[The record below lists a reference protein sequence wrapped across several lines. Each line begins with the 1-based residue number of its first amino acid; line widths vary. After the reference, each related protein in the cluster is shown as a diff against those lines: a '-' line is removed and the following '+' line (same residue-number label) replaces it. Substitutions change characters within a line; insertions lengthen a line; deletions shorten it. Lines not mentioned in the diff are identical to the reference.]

1 MGNDDLQERLE
12 KIDRANKENAL
23 FHLKQALEYSNC
35 EVTDMELI
43 QDGYRTFV
51 DITFQGGTIFRV
63 NVSMDSIG
71 AMIYDIFKQCEW
83 LRS

>member
-1 MGNDDLQERLE
+1 MGNDDLQERLK

-35 EVTDMELI
+35 EVTDMELVH
-43 QDGYRTFV
+43 DGCRTFV
-51 DITFQGGTIFRV
+51 DITFRSGATFQA
-63 NVSMDSIG
+63 NVSMDSVG

-83 LRS
+83 LRA

>member
-1 MGNDDLQERLE
+1 MGNDDLQERLK

-43 QDGYRTFV
+43 HDGCRTFV
-51 DITFQGGTIFRV
+51 DITFRSGATFQA
-63 NVSMDSIG
+63 NVSMDSVG

-83 LRS
+83 LRA

>member
-1 MGNDDLQERLE
+1 MGNDDLQERLK

-23 FHLKQALEYSNC
+23 FHLKQALEDSNC
-35 EVTDMELI
+35 EVTDMELT
-43 QDGYRTFV
+43 QDGYKTSV

-63 NVSMDSIG
+63 NVSMDSVG